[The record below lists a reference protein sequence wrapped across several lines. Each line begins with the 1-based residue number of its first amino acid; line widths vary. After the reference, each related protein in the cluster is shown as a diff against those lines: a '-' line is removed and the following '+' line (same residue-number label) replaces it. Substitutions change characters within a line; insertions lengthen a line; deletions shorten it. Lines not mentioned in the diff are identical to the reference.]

1 MSNGYLGSDAK
12 GMSGGFVGNPEP
24 LVMIEMGNVIKRDM
38 VVREG
43 FNAISAGPI
52 TIEDGVTIT
61 ISDNS
66 TWVVV

>member
-1 MSNGYLGSDAK
+1 MSNGYLGSDTK

-24 LVMIEMGNVIKRDM
+24 LVMIEMSNTIKRD
-38 VVREG
+38 VVIREG
-43 FNAISAGPI
+43 FNAGSFGPI

-61 ISDNS
+61 VEDNA